1 MDNLNNSLDNASSS
15 IQILINNIQI
25 LIDSDEM
32 LKDLRR
38 RGILLNEKKILE
50 DFLKK
55 NLGESS
61 RLTNLFN
68 DVYTKETID
77 SAKLYIKDRLKDL
90 TLFVDEHGFHNYMDI
105 IIDFSNDIID
115 VDTFIEG
122 FKPNK

>member
-68 DVYTKETID
+68 DVYIQKKLLIPLNFTSRID
-77 SAKLYIKDRLKDL
+77 
-90 TLFVDEHGFHNYMDI
+90 
-105 IIDFSNDIID
+105 
-115 VDTFIEG
+115 
-122 FKPNK
+122 